1 MTVSP
6 VHVDALAAAFRV
18 LVAWQVVWGLIA
30 FVSIWRDKVLASGG
44 RRRVPERTLHRTEAW
59 GGWAGS
65 LLAQQVF
72 RHKTRK
78 LSYRR
83 VFWRI
88 AALWIVG
95 DVVLAAL
102 WIAVVL

>member
-18 LVAWQVVWGLIA
+18 LVAWQVVLGLVA
-30 FVSIWRDKVLASGG
+30 FVAIWRDKVLASGG
-44 RRRVPERTLHRTEAW
+44 RRIPERTLLRTEAW

-65 LLAQQVF
+65 LLAQQAF

-78 LSYRR
+78 LSYRQ

-88 AALWIVG
+88 ATLWIVG
-95 DVVLAAL
+95 DVVLVAL
-102 WIAVVL
+102 WVTVVS